1 MRPGS
6 PCYLILTWLVVL
18 VAIRDEMSR
27 CFVCVNCSLTLH
39 CYSICSHGLQSPHG
53 LQCLQQSWRRK
64 LNIFPAS
71 NSCHDAQ
78 TRIYLFCSGFQ
89 PGSKLSKVNNSHE
102 VLCPDQAMSDA
113 GLHKQRR
120 SPRQGAD
127 GLNMLLQPQLSLSQH
142 HSFCKI
148 HFSVL
153 VRITWAMDWRSRSSW
168 HSVPGAGARGHSGA
182 GARAADCLAFSGA
195 RDKAGAMRWK
205 RFVKFYKSICKC

>member
-1 MRPGS
+1 MRCHG
-6 PCYLILTWLVVL
+6 VL
-18 VAIRDEMSR
+18 FVSTAVSLLFYFPHTR
-27 CFVCVNCSLTLH
+27 CRV
-39 CYSICSHGLQSPHG
+39 LQSTHD

-78 TRIYLFCSGFQ
+78 TRIYLFCSGFY
-89 PGSKLSKVNNSHE
+89 PGSELSKVNNSHE

-120 SPRQGAD
+120 SPGHRAD
-127 GLNMLLQPQLSLSQH
+127 GLNIVVTASVIFITTSLLISV
-142 HSFCKI
+142 K
-148 HFSVL
+148 HFSVP
-153 VRITWAMDWRSRSSW
+153 VRMTRAMDWRIGSSW
-168 HSVPGAGARGHSGA
+168 HSVAGARARGHSGA

-195 RDKAGAMRWK
+195 RDKTGAMRWR